1 MTIAISLKVH
11 NGVVLAADSASTLS
25 GPTPTGEIGVV
36 NIFTTARKIFNLYKG
51 KPIGLI
57 TWGSGS
63 IGHASIST
71 LAKDL
76 RQRLMDPNNV
86 DYYIEAKKKA
96 YKLEDIAQKAQ
107 RFFFEEMYNQE
118 FKDKP
123 KKPFIGFIIAGY
135 SKGEGL
141 LEEWE
146 IIIDKGVS
154 PKPKLIRPK
163 ELTGISWRGEGQA
176 VMRLVKGYGPALP
189 IALKEIGIPDKQIPA
204 AMGIIDNHLRVPLSY
219 PPMPIQDAIDLA
231 VFLVEATIMFSR
243 FTPGAPTVGGPI
255 DVAAITKH
263 EGFRWVSR
271 KFWYQAE
278 LNPQEVSNDK

>member
-1 MTIAISLKVH
+1 MTIAISVKVH

-25 GPTPTGEIGVV
+25 GKTPSGQIGVV

-51 KPIGLI
+51 EPIGLI

-76 RQRLMDPNNV
+76 R
-86 DYYIEAKKKA
+86 EKFKKDDN
-96 YKLEDIAQKAQ
+96 YKINKHSYQLKDIATLAR
-107 RFFFEEMYNQE
+107 RFFFEEIYTQE
-118 FKDKP
+118 FQNEAEKP
-123 KKPFIGFIIAGY
+123 YIGFIIAGY

-141 LEEWE
+141 PEEWE
-146 IIIDKGVS
+146 IKIDKGDC
-154 PKPKLIRPK
+154 PPPNLIRPK
-163 ELTGISWRGEGQA
+163 DQTGISWRGEIEA
-176 VMRLVKGYGPALP
+176 IMRLVNGYGMGLP
-189 IALKEIGIPDKQIPA
+189 NVLSELGITGKKLQK
-204 AMGIIDNHLRVPLSY
+204 AMTLINNNLRVPLSY

-231 VFLVEATIMFSR
+231 DFLAQATIMFSR

-255 DVAAITKH
+255 DIAAITKH
-263 EGFRWVSR
+263 EGFRWVRR

-278 LNPQEVSNDK
+278 LNPKEVSNDE